1 MAVWNS
7 LAVVDAEGLEA
18 RRKGQL
24 IRRTFASPRP
34 NDTWSCDGYVKLEMW
49 GFPIHGC
56 LDGFSRYLLWLRVGI
71 SNHDPPWILAYY
83 LDVIEELSVMNLAGE
98 GAFPGTRY

>member
-24 IRRTFASPRP
+24 IRRTFASPGP
-34 NDTWSCDGYVKLEMW
+34 NDTWSCDGYDKLERW

-71 SNHDPPWILAYY
+71 SNHDPRWILAYY
-83 LDVIEELSVMNLAGE
+83 LEAIEELSAMNLAGE
-98 GAFPGTRY
+98 GIFPGTRY